1 MILINIM
8 YSRVDETL
16 CCIHNYH
23 SPRFFMNAFFLQAS
37 AEVAALGIGSRS
49 AVTPSPNAFWAV
61 VTWIIIPGA
70 FLIFIAYH
78 RRQERLRNV
87 RRKLRQLEIRL
98 AIATPTNSASLAT
111 PPRPSTLLGRP
122 SALTTRILL
131 PAAATSPVPAFSQ
144 SLPSQAGY

>member
-1 MILINIM
+1 M

-98 AIATPTNSASLAT
+98 ATPTNTTSRAI
-111 PPRPSTLLGRP
+111 PPRPSTLAGRA